1 MFFISNYFLKKIPEP
16 YRHLKKIQKGFLK
29 CYFDMDDTEFF
40 YKEIIVNKEYNFLRY
55 NFFLANYFLFN
66 NKEKQAIKIIK
77 NVGKKNRSN
86 LLIQETE
93 NFLRKGK
100 YDKIKTFLIVR
111 IQMILLP
118 NFFTL

>member
-1 MFFISNYFLKKIPEP
+1 MLIAWSKASQGKKEESFDVLKKISEP

-40 YKEIIVNKEYNFLRY
+40 YKEIIGNKEYNFLRY

-77 NVGKKNRSN
+77 NARKKNRSN

-93 NFLRKGK
+93 SFLRERK
-100 YDKIKTFLIVR
+100 
-111 IQMILLP
+111 
-118 NFFTL
+118 